1 MAREP
6 TNRIGTTTRSRSLT
20 MSSGFGDASD
30 MSPLQQRLLNTY
42 MNALAEQEEK
52 EEQQEE
58 QQAAAQATRGRS
70 DEPSLDDMRASQPE
84 IDASRARSDLYA
96 KKMSEVGYSPFTLL
110 PCTTRKFLIHVSR
123 VACAAAAQGME
134 DARRELP

>member
-1 MAREP
+1 
-6 TNRIGTTTRSRSLT
+6 

-58 QQAAAQATRGRS
+58 QQAAAQATRGRFN
-70 DEPSLDDMRASQPE
+70 EPSLDDMRASQPE

-110 PCTTRKFLIHVSR
+110 AVHDSQILNSCLACGLRSCCSR
-123 VACAAAAQGME
+123 DGRCS
-134 DARRELP
+134 ARTALRLATCR